1 MEDGPGRDDLAADAE
16 LLVGE
21 RREEA
26 EQLDDVQVARVLA
39 EDELQHRKAER
50 DGESLEDLRRRR
62 DGDKAAG
69 LWATSG
75 ATQSV
80 DSQTAGLPRTARQ

>member
-26 EQLDDVQVARVLA
+26 EQLDDVQVVRVLA

-50 DGESLEDLRRRR
+50 DGERLEDLRR
-62 DGDKAAG
+62 
-69 LWATSG
+69 
-75 ATQSV
+75 
-80 DSQTAGLPRTARQ
+80 